1 MAAHFGVASMHE
13 SSGAGAL
20 ERYSFLVVFANDGV
34 IDADELRFMEH
45 LALSDGV
52 IDDEEREVLRA
63 IFTRVDRSATS
74 AAVQQEIRAFRAR
87 FGI

>member
-1 MAAHFGVASMHE
+1 MHE

-45 LALSDGV
+45 LVLSDGV
-52 IDDEEREVLRA
+52 IDDEEREVLRG
-63 IFTRVDRSATS
+63 IFARVDTTATS
-74 AAVQQEIRAFRAR
+74 AAVLQEIHAFRER
-87 FGI
+87 FGV